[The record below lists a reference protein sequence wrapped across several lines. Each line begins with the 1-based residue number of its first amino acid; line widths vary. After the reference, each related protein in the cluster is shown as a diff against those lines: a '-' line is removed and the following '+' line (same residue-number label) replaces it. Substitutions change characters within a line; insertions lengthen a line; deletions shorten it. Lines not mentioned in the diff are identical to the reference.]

1 MYDLCHWSVV
11 WTPSLYALRIVAA
24 DDASDGLESGRGA
37 IRASGSL
44 GAAVRAVSQLKSAML
59 QQKPQM
65 LLLDYTPYPRFQV
78 SLLRPPRPSAGGLRP

>member
-1 MYDLCHWSVV
+1 MRPRTTYN
-11 WTPSLYALRIVAA
+11 PRIVAA

-65 LLLDYTPYPRFQV
+65 LLLDYPH
-78 SLLRPPRPSAGGLRP
+78 SLLDGRGTPVP